1 MTSQLIRLGGID
13 YLNALPLTRYLESGG
28 VPALDVSDHPPSRLA
43 TLLHAGELDV
53 AVAPVVEYLRRPQY
67 EVAPGICIS
76 SYGAVESIRLY
87 FRRPLSETRAVGL
100 DTSSRSSALLVRLL
114 YRELWGGHPRF
125 SQLDPQEACK
135 VLAKGG
141 GGDTPV
147 DAEGSLDAILL
158 IGDAALRQPQPTGWE
173 VIDLGTEWSRWTG
186 QPFVYAFWICREG
199 VLSDALLARL
209 YEAKRHGIAKIDEIS
224 RECGAARG
232 IGEVA
237 CRHYLRQTIQYDFGP
252 SEQEGLRL
260 FFSLLERNG
269 LVATPLRP
277 VVAAP

>member
-1 MTSQLIRLGGID
+1 MTSQLVRLGGID
-13 YLNALPLTRYLESGG
+13 YLNALPLTRYIESGG
-28 VPALDVSDHPPSRLA
+28 VPALEISDHSPSRLA
-43 TLLHAGELDV
+43 ALLHKGELDI

-125 SQLDPQEACK
+125 EQLDPQDACG
-135 VLAKGG
+135 VLAGG
-141 GGDTPV
+141 V
-147 DAEGSLDAILL
+147 DDPAETESVWDAILL
-158 IGDAALRQPQPTGWE
+158 IGDAALRQPEPTGWE

-186 QPFVYAFWICREG
+186 LPFVYAFWICREG
-199 VLSDALLARL
+199 VLSDALSARL
-209 YEAKRHGIAKIDEIS
+209 CEAKRHGIAKIDEIS

-232 IGEVA
+232 ISEVA
-237 CRHYLRQTIQYDFGP
+237 CRHYLRQTIQYDFGR

-277 VVAAP
+277 LVATP